1 MSDIRS
7 ILTEAQER
15 TIIESIRTAEK
26 NTSGEIRVHMED
38 HCSGELMDR
47 ATEIFEHLDIQK
59 TKDRNG
65 VLLYFAVKDHK
76 VAILGDKGI
85 NAVVEEDFWDD
96 KLKRIVEY
104 FKQGAFQAGIC
115 HTVEE
120 VGLKLKKHFPIKGDD
135 KNELPDEISYEK

>member
-1 MSDIRS
+1 MSDIKTLLSEAEERKVIDTIRS
-7 ILTEAQER
+7 A
-15 TIIESIRTAEK
+15 ES

-38 HCSGELMDR
+38 NCPGELMDR
-47 ATEIFEHLDIQK
+47 AADIFDHLEITK

-85 NAVVEEDFWDD
+85 NAVVDDKFWDESLKNIIGYFKKGEYQEGICKTVNTVGV
-96 KLKRIVEY
+96 KLKE
-104 FKQGAFQAGIC
+104 
-115 HTVEE
+115 
-120 VGLKLKKHFPIKGDD
+120 HFPIKGDD

>member
-1 MSDIRS
+1 MSDINSLLTATEERAVIDS
-7 ILTEAQER
+7 IKAAER
-15 TIIESIRTAEK
+15 

-76 VAILGDKGI
+76 VAVMGDKGI
-85 NAVVEEDFWDD
+85 NAVVGEGYWDD
-96 KLKRIVEY
+96 KLKHILDH
-104 FKQGAFQAGIC
+104 FKRGEFQEGIC
-115 HTVEE
+115 NTIND
-120 VGLKLKKHFPIKGDD
+120 VGAKLKEHFPVKGDD